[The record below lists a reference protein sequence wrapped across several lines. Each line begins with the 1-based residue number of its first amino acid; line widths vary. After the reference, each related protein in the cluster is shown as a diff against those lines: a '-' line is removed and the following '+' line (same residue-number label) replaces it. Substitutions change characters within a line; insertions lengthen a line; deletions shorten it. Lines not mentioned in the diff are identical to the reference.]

1 MWYDRRNAGP
11 FLKVFAFPAPGGEGI
26 PLMVP
31 RFLWDG
37 AHIAALR
44 QRADRCLSGRWPPV
58 YGISLSGRSDQ
69 YDPVEHLLT
78 LADDDAIAG
87 ELLTAQG
94 FVNGLHLPVVDA
106 DAALLYQTAGLALAG
121 AQAAADHQI

>member
-11 FLKVFAFPAPGGEGI
+11 FLKGFAFPAPGGEGI
-26 PLMVP
+26 PRMVL

-58 YGISLSGRSDQ
+58 CGISLFGRSDQ
-69 YDPVEHLLT
+69 HDPVEHLLA
-78 LADDDAIAG
+78 LADDDALAG

-94 FVNGLHLPVVDA
+94 LVNGFHLPVVDA
-106 DAALLYQTAGLALAG
+106 DTALLHQTAGLTLAG
-121 AQAAADHQI
+121 AQAAADH

>member
-1 MWYDRRNAGP
+1 
-11 FLKVFAFPAPGGEGI
+11 
-26 PLMVP
+26 MVP

-44 QRADRCLSGRWPPV
+44 QRADRCRCASGRWLPV
-58 YGISLSGRSDQ
+58 YGISLSERSDQ

-78 LADDDAIAG
+78 LADDDAVAG

-94 FVNGLHLPVVDA
+94 LVNGFHLPVVDA
-106 DAALLYQTAGLALAG
+106 DAALLYQTAGLTLAG
-121 AQAAADHQI
+121 AQAAANAAFID

>member
-1 MWYDRRNAGP
+1 M
-11 FLKVFAFPAPGGEGI
+11 I
-26 PLMVP
+26 P

-87 ELLTAQG
+87 ELLTA
-94 FVNGLHLPVVDA
+94 
-106 DAALLYQTAGLALAG
+106 
-121 AQAAADHQI
+121 